1 MTHEIRT
8 PLNAIVGFCDLL
20 QTVDSPDDRKEFIRI
35 IRNNCN
41 MLLHLI
47 NDILDIS
54 TIDESGLSI
63 MPMEIDFAESFNDI
77 CATLSQQILN
87 PQIEFIKENP
97 YDSLIV
103 VTDKNRIEQII
114 TNFTTNAI
122 KHTQKGHIRVGYRV
136 ENNGI
141 YIYCEDTGRGIPK
154 EKCAAVFERFV
165 KLDDFVQGTGL
176 GLSICK
182 AITDAC
188 QGKIGVESDTGQG
201 ATFWFWFPCEIK
213 QP

>member
-1 MTHEIRT
+1 
-8 PLNAIVGFCDLL
+8 
-20 QTVDSPDDRKEFIRI
+20 
-35 IRNNCN
+35 
-41 MLLHLI
+41 
-47 NDILDIS
+47 
-54 TIDESGLSI
+54 LSI